1 VFQADDSKE
10 IIEFNSHIIVNECF
24 LYIDFGSKLP
34 AMNSEEGKG
43 EEVWSEWL
51 DFDQSNITTA
61 AIPDKSGV
69 FKVHASM
76 KILYIGSSMNLR
88 QALVDALSDPCV
100 GKARRFSYLV
110 TEKAEHVKDQFL
122 KEYRESHGGNLPAC
136 MDK

>member
-1 VFQADDSKE
+1 ME
-10 IIEFNSHIIVNECF
+10 VN
-24 LYIDFGSKLP
+24 KLP
-34 AMNSEEGKG
+34 KMKNEDQEEKDK
-43 EEVWSEWL
+43 EDVWSEWL
-51 DFDQSNITTA
+51 DFNQSNITTP

-88 QALVDALSDPCV
+88 KSLLESLSDPCI

-110 TEKAEHVKDQFL
+110 TEKAEQVKDQL
-122 KEYRESHGGNLPAC
+122 LNEYRESHDGNLPAC